1 MSPSRLFSPG
11 RQHNRLSGY
20 RDRLTT
26 YTFVFSIFL
35 VAIVCYSVRAQQ
47 ISGSIRGTITD
58 ELGGLI
64 LNAKVVARSTS
75 GKEITTAT
83 GAQGEYVLSGLAP
96 GLYELR
102 VTAPGF
108 NIFVERDVQARQG
121 GAARPILELGRA
133 VYQGNVT
140 VE

>member
-1 MSPSRLFSPG
+1 MSPSRLFSPS
-11 RQHNRLSGY
+11 RQHNKLSGY

-47 ISGSIRGTITD
+47 SSGSIRGTITD

-75 GKEITTAT
+75 GNEITT
-83 GAQGEYVLSGLAP
+83 EPV
-96 GLYELR
+96 
-102 VTAPGF
+102 
-108 NIFVERDVQARQG
+108 N
-121 GAARPILELGRA
+121 RA
-133 VYQGNVT
+133 HSC
-140 VE
+140 